1 MKLFSVLLRR
11 DRHGQA
17 FRGCNI
23 LYPLILPS
31 RYVPV
36 TRLLMETIPT
46 REECLRLMEQHGMLE
61 HIIHHSLEV
70 ARVALF
76 LSLELNKKGQTID
89 LGLVEAASLL
99 HDLAK
104 TECLKTKED
113 HAKTGRQLLK
123 GMGYERVG
131 EVVAQHI
138 RLEKEGN
145 PSGISAEEI
154 VNYAD
159 KRVMHDRIVPLE
171 ERFNDLIE
179 RYAKQPSGRETLEQ
193 LKRETRRMENKIFMI
208 LQIDPNA
215 LASRLEKEMPKF

>member
-1 MKLFSVLLRR
+1 VRFPAPPAQDGTEHVW
-11 DRHGQA
+11 
-17 FRGCNI
+17 
-23 LYPLILPS
+23 
-31 RYVPV
+31 V
-36 TRLLMETIPT
+36 TRMLMEIIPT
-46 REECLRLMEQHGMLE
+46 REECLRLMEQYGMLE

-76 LSLELNKKGQTID
+76 LSLELNKKGQRID

-104 TECLKTKED
+104 TECLTTKED
-113 HAKTGRQLLK
+113 HARAGCQLLK

-138 RLEKEGN
+138 WLEKKED
-145 PSGISAEEI
+145 PSAVSEEEI

-171 ERFNDLIE
+171 ERFDDLIK
-179 RYAKQPSGRETLEQ
+179 RYGKHPNARDTLEQ
-193 LKRETRRMENKIFMI
+193 LQKEICDIENKIFII
-208 LQIDPNA
+208 LQIDPKA
-215 LASRLEKEMPKF
+215 LASLTEREIPKF

>member
-1 MKLFSVLLRR
+1 
-11 DRHGQA
+11 
-17 FRGCNI
+17 
-23 LYPLILPS
+23 
-31 RYVPV
+31 
-36 TRLLMETIPT
+36 MEIIPT
-46 REECLRLMEQHGMLE
+46 REECLRLMEQYGMLE

-76 LSLELNKKGQTID
+76 LSLELNKKGQRID

-104 TECLKTKED
+104 TECLRTKED
-113 HAKTGRQLLK
+113 HARTGYQLLK

-138 RLEKEGN
+138 RLEKEGD
-145 PSGISAEEI
+145 PLAVSEEEI

-171 ERFNDLIE
+171 ERFDDLIK
-179 RYAKQPSGRETLEQ
+179 RYGKHPNARDALEQ
-193 LKRETRRMENKIFMI
+193 LRKEICGIENKIFII
-208 LQIDPNA
+208 LQIDPKA
-215 LASRLEKEMPKF
+215 LASLTEEAMPESQFP